1 LHFAKK
7 CAGTRDQI
15 GERSKSCTVGWGGV
29 KLVHDCNRRAA
40 PVSEKEGDIKGGVG
54 GQASVGNGLGGAGDG
69 IIGI

>member
-1 LHFAKK
+1 VLVL
-7 CAGTRDQI
+7 GT
-15 GERSKSCTVGWGGV
+15 KSGSVQKVARWDGGGV